1 MTLLHFDGSENRM
14 PDVGAEIHLDG
25 RVVGRMGTSAR
36 HFEFG
41 PIGLGL
47 VKRSVP
53 LEATLSV
60 DGLVATQE
68 VVVDP
73 EIGLHVRARL

>member
-1 MTLLHFDGSENRM
+1 
-14 PDVGAEIHLDG
+14 
-25 RVVGRMGTSAR
+25 MGTSAR